1 MLTVHKISKAY
12 DKAVLSDFSYSFPEK
27 GVILVRGASGC
38 GKTTLLRILAGLEK
52 PDTGSVTAE
61 RNIKISCVF
70 QEPRLVPHLSV
81 RSNVLL
87 VKKDKEKEKASEF
100 LSMLGLGEDE
110 NKMPRELSGGMKL
123 RVSIARSL
131 YYGGDLYLWD
141 EPTKE
146 LDPEN
151 RKKVA
156 KIIQT
161 LSKSACIVVVT
172 HDPELTGD
180 QVITL

>member
-1 MLTVHKISKAY
+1 MLTVCNLSKSY
-12 DKAVLSDFSYSFPEK
+12 DKPVLSDFSYTFPEK
-27 GVILVRGASGC
+27 GIVLIRGASGC

-52 PDTGSVTAE
+52 QDSGKVCAD
-61 RNIKISCVF
+61 RALKISCVF

-81 RSNVLL
+81 QNNILL
-87 VKKDKEKEKASEF
+87 VKKDKDKDKAAFYLKE
-100 LSMLGLGEDE
+100 LGLEKDAG
-110 NKMPRELSGGMKL
+110 KMPDELSGGMKL
-123 RVSIARSL
+123 RASIARSL

-151 RKKVA
+151 RAKVA
-156 KIIQT
+156 KIIQA
-161 LSKSACIVVVT
+161 LSQNACVVVVT

-180 QVITL
+180 HVITF

>member
-1 MLTVHKISKAY
+1 MLSVRKICKAY
-12 DKAVLSDFSYSFPEK
+12 DKPVLADFSYDFPEK
-27 GVILVRGASGC
+27 GLFLIRGASGC

-52 PDTGSVTAE
+52 QDQGEIHSKKDL
-61 RNIKISCVF
+61 KISCVF

-81 RSNVLL
+81 LENVLL
-87 VKKDKEKEKASEF
+87 VSKKRDKA
-100 LSMLGLGEDE
+100 LAIRHLALLGLEGDLEKFPDQ
-110 NKMPRELSGGMKL
+110 LSGGMKL

-151 RKKVA
+151 RGTVS
-156 KIIQT
+156 KIIED
-161 LSKSACIVVVT
+161 LSKKACVVVVT
-172 HDPELTGD
+172 HDPLLSSKHEILF
-180 QVITL
+180 